1 MAFDA
6 HLVTDL
12 EPLRAIMGEPGEMAR
27 EKTLRRLDKHCRRFI
42 ELSPFLCMGSADGAG
57 HADVSPRGDRPG
69 FVRILDD
76 RHLLIPERPGNARV
90 DTLRNVLGNAN
101 IGLIFLIPGFEDTL
115 RVNGTAR
122 ITADAELLAPST
134 VDGKVPKL
142 GLVITVE
149 EAFLHCAKA
158 FRRSRLWQ
166 QEARVDRAAMPSLAR
181 IIMEQVAEARQEQG
195 PSDAEV
201 HVVDAELE
209 EDYRK
214 ELY

>member
-1 MAFDA
+1 MPFDA

-12 EPLRAIMGEPGEMAR
+12 GQLRAIMGAPGEMAR
-27 EKTLRRLDKHCRRFI
+27 EKTLRRLDRHCRRFI
-42 ELSPFLCMGSADGAG
+42 ALSPFLCLGSADGAG

-90 DTLRNVLGNAN
+90 DTLSNVLAN
-101 IGLIFLIPGFEDTL
+101 PNVGLIFLIPGFEDTL

-122 ITADAELLAPST
+122 ITADADLLAPST
-134 VDGKVPKL
+134 VDGKAPKL
-142 GLVITVE
+142 GLVVTVE

-158 FRRSRLWQ
+158 FRRARLWQ
-166 QEARVDRAAMPSLAR
+166 QEAQVDRAAMPSLAR
-181 IIMEQVAEARQEQG
+181 IIMEQVAEARQVQG
-195 PSDAEV
+195 PSDADV
-201 HVVDAELE
+201 TLADAELE

>member
-6 HLVTDL
+6 NLVTDL
-12 EPLRAIMGEPGEMAR
+12 ARLRAIMGVPGEMAR
-27 EKTLRRLDKHCRRFI
+27 EKTLRRLDKHCRRFV
-42 ELSPFLCMGSADGAG
+42 ELSPFLCMGSADVEG

-90 DTLRNVLGNAN
+90 DTLRNVLAN
-101 IGLIFLIPGFEDTL
+101 PNVGLIFLIPGFEDTL

-122 ITADAELLAPST
+122 ITADVDLLAPST
-134 VDGKVPKL
+134 VEGKAPKF
-142 GLVITVE
+142 GLVVTVE

-166 QEARVDRAAMPSLAR
+166 PDAQVDRAIMPSLAR
-181 IIMEQVAEARQEQG
+181 IIMEQVAEVRQNCG
-195 PSDAEV
+195 PNDAEV
-201 HVVDAELE
+201 EAADVALE
-209 EDYRK
+209 EDYRT